1 MPTKEGTKKT
11 PKQKGI
17 KFLKVLLTVV
27 IIIAVIAA
35 FIAAANLVC
44 LKSSENFISSIKTVD
59 TDGLTPNSTATDITP
74 LQQIRILRLCN
85 LPMCISVQAF

>member
-35 FIAAANLVC
+35 FIAAANLIC
-44 LKSSENFISSIKTVD
+44 LKSSENFISSKRRLIP
-59 TDGLTPNSTATDITP
+59 TDSPPNSTATDITP
-74 LQQIRILRLCN
+74 LQQIRITRLCN
-85 LPMCISVQAF
+85 LPMYISARAF

>member
-35 FIAAANLVC
+35 FIAAANLIC
-44 LKSSENFISSIKTVD
+44 LKSSENFISSIKTD
-59 TDGLTPNSTATDITP
+59 SPPNSTATDITP
-74 LQQIRILRLCN
+74 LQQIRISRLCN
-85 LPMCISVQAF
+85 LPMYISAQAF